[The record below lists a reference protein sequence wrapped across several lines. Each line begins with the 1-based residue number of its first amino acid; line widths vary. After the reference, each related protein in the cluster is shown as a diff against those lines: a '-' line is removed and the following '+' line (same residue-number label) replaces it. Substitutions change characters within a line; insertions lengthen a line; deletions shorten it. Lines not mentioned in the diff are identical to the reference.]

1 MKVLMVDWIIQFM
14 EQHGYLGVFMLMTL
28 ENLFPPIPS
37 EVILPFGGFL
47 TTYTNLSALGVVI
60 LATSGSV
67 TGAILLYGAGYF
79 LGIDKVADVVDKWGV
94 FLRLRKEDVFKTLEW
109 FNKYGVWTVLL
120 CRMIPLVRSLI
131 SIPAGMSGMNFT
143 LFVSFTLFGT
153 FTWNV
158 LLVTAGVILGESWSD
173 ILHYM
178 HMYSAL
184 TYSFT
189 GVIFLLLMIW
199 IYLKRKKLQ
208 KR

>member
-1 MKVLMVDWIIQFM
+1 MVDWIIQFM

-47 TTYTNLSALGVVI
+47 TTYTSLSALGVVI

-79 LGIDKVADVVDKWGV
+79 LGIDKVADVVDKWGGL
-94 FLRLRKEDVFKTLEW
+94 LRLKKEDVFKTLEW

-153 FTWNV
+153 FTWNL

-189 GVIFLLLMIW
+189 GFIFLLLMIW

>member
-1 MKVLMVDWIIQFM
+1 MVDWIIQFM